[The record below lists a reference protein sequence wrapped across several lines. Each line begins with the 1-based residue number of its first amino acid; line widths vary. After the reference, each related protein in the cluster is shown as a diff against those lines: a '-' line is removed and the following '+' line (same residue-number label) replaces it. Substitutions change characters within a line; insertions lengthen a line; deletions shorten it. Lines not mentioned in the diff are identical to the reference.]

1 MKSLASRGRTV
12 PRQSVTDL
20 PPIPLATPLPMLCY
34 IIAKAREFDGA
45 LDLEEDAADVRPART
60 PDIDRDSYD
69 PEAFDHQTSGRA
81 VDDTPYDDLAAALTL
96 LNDDQR
102 EEVVALLWVGRGDY
116 DRSGWKEAREAATD
130 VSSERELVSYLTGT
144 PLLADMLE
152 EGLTELGH
160 DCEDVQSLP
169 L

>member
-1 MKSLASRGRTV
+1 MKSLASRGLTMRG
-12 PRQSVTDL
+12 QSVADL

-45 LDLEEDAADVRPART
+45 LDLSDDGSDARPNRA
-60 PDIDRDSYD
+60 PDIEHESFGV
-69 PEAFDHQTSGRA
+69 ESFGRSI
-81 VDDTPYDDLAAALTL
+81 DDTPYDDLAAALTL

-102 EEVVALLWVGRGDY
+102 EELVALLWVGRGDY
-116 DRSGWKEAREAATD
+116 DRTNWRDARLSAAE
-130 VSSERELVSYLTGT
+130 VSEERELVSYLIGT

-160 DCEDVQSLP
+160 DSEDVQSLP